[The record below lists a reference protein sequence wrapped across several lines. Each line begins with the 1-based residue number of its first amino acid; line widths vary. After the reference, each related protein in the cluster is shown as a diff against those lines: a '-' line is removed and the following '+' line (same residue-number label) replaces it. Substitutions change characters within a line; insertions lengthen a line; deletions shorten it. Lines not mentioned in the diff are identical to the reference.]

1 MQVVFPLCQRQWL
14 SASRTLRVAQAV
26 FCHIVVQS
34 GHVAA
39 SPYGVFGIHTFG
51 CQGVYTQYYTGS
63 VYVDNDLTRMGF
75 VGEGVSN
82 FTVMAV
88 KDHGPV
94 TFKRYN
100 KVC

>member
-1 MQVVFPLCQRQWL
+1 MRASCL
-14 SASRTLRVAQAV
+14 SALPTAVAVGLTNPACDTGSLLPYRSV
-26 FCHIVVQS
+26 TCVR
-34 GHVAA
+34 VAA
-39 SPYGVFGIHTFG
+39 SSYGVFGIHTFV
-51 CQGVYTQYYTGS
+51 CQGVYTGS

-75 VGEGVSN
+75 AGEGVKN